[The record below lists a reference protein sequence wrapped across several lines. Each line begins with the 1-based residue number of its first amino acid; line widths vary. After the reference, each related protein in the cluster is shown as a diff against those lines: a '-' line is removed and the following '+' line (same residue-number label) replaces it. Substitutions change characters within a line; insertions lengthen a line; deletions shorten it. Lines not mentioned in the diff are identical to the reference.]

1 MDRVLGIPVVII
13 GFYGEDLTIAIPLKG
28 SVTEIGT
35 VFICDFKKHVF
46 VTNAAIM
53 ITKDVCT
60 VDYLLVLW
68 VFESVLDQARNGK
81 DSDMNLSVD
90 TSTFK
95 RQLVINSRRDTIET
109 SGLKSNKL
117 HSMH

>member
-1 MDRVLGIPVVII
+1 MICVLGIPVVII
-13 GFYGEDLTIAIPLKG
+13 GFYAEDLTIAIPLEG
-28 SVTEIGT
+28 NVTEIGT

-53 ITKDVCT
+53 VTEDVYT
-60 VDYLLVLW
+60 VDYLLVFW

-81 DSDMNLSVD
+81 DSHMYLSVD
-90 TSTFK
+90 APTFK
-95 RQLVINSRRDTIET
+95 RQLVIDSRRNTIET

-117 HSMH
+117 HSMQ